1 MKKFMKGCA
10 ITALIFILLGLILG
24 VSGSLGHGSTRFSL
38 GEILSAVTLGRISGE
53 EVDDWSNGVTE
64 QIQENM
70 SDVHYD
76 LEDNVDFDSDY
87 EVQTGTV
94 ESYVLGDRQQGIT
107 ELNIE
112 AGGCVMTIQASQ
124 DDSFRVEAGGMRRFQ
139 GYVEDGT
146 MVIRGTS
153 IVRTNSGDTFNGW
166 IHLYV
171 PEGYYFEQA
180 ALDLGAGSLTV
191 DNLQTGNLGAY
202 VGAGQI
208 VFHELHA
215 DQAILDCGMGQLV
228 VDDFYSRTVDATVGM
243 GSLRLTG
250 EVTERL
256 TGECSMG
263 ELKATLTGEQTDFN
277 YDLNCGMGE
286 LKIGD
291 DSYNGLAQE
300 KQINNNASKTM
311 ELNCSMGSLVV
322 EFK

>member
-53 EVDDWSNGVTE
+53 EVDDWSDGVTE

-70 SDVHYD
+70 GDVHYD

-87 EVQTGTV
+87 EVQTGAV

-112 AGGCVMTIQASQ
+112 AGGCVMTIQASK

-146 MVIRGTS
+146 MEIRGTS
-153 IVRTNSGDTFNGW
+153 KVRTNSGENLNGW

-171 PEGYYFEQA
+171 PEGYYFEQTT
-180 ALDLGAGSLTV
+180 LDLGAGSLTV
-191 DNLQTGNLGAY
+191 DNLQTGNLEAH

-208 VFHELHA
+208 IFHALDA

-228 VDDFYSRTVDATVGM
+228 AEDFRSRMLDATVGM
-243 GSLRLTG
+243 GSLRLNG
-250 EVTERL
+250 DVTEQL
-256 TGECSMG
+256 TGDCSMG
-263 ELKATLTGEQTDFN
+263 ELKATLAGEQTDFN

-286 LKIGD
+286 LKVGD

-311 ELNCSMGSLVV
+311 ELDCSMGSIVV
-322 EFK
+322 EFE